1 MYTAATRIGVGR
13 HHGHLV
19 AYIGGSAV
27 VVTHGGEGN
36 DTEADAEVLERA
48 ETGHDVLKVGV
59 VGILLLAIL
68 IKVGYL
74 SCYSHRVRGGVEI
87 IYLIVLAK
95 SQAQSVHTAVE
106 SARLVGQ
113 QAQSKLT
120 IRRVGATLCR
130 YIQYR

>member
-1 MYTAATRIGVGR
+1 MYTAATRIGIGR

-68 IKVGYL
+68 IEVGYL
-74 SCYSHRVRGGVEI
+74 ACYSHIEDKR
-87 IYLIVLAK
+87 K
-95 SQAQSVHTAVE
+95 
-106 SARLVGQ
+106 
-113 QAQSKLT
+113 
-120 IRRVGATLCR
+120 
-130 YIQYR
+130 

>member
-13 HHGHLV
+13 HHGPLV

-59 VGILLLAIL
+59 VSILLLAIL

-74 SCYSHRVRGGVEI
+74 SCYSHIEDKR
-87 IYLIVLAK
+87 K
-95 SQAQSVHTAVE
+95 
-106 SARLVGQ
+106 
-113 QAQSKLT
+113 
-120 IRRVGATLCR
+120 
-130 YIQYR
+130 